1 MKSVKSIMI
10 VLTFISVFFISNV
23 LYGGSFVSETT
34 SNNDVDFA
42 KIAKKIK
49 RKEAKPPM
57 LLSGDWREQGTDVS
71 KYFIDAINKNED
83 VFKLKDRLHRNGYFI
98 QWRDEYGNI
107 TESKKAKELDASF
120 IFYRFFFHHP
130 DTGII
135 LSIEFDEFKS
145 ITNIKAIYFTYSLI

>member
-10 VLTFISVFFISNV
+10 VLAFITVFFISNV

-42 KIAKKIK
+42 KIAKEIK
-49 RKEAKPPM
+49 RKEARPPIS
-57 LLSGDWREQGTDVS
+57 LSEEGIDVS

-83 VFKLKDRLHRNGYFI
+83 VYKLKNKLTENGYFVD
-98 QWRDEYGNI
+98 WRDKYGKI
-107 TESKKAKELDASF
+107 TEDKKANELNALF
-120 IFYRFFFHHP
+120 VFRGFFFRHP